1 MHVKV
6 NDIELNYEVSG
17 VGNPLLL
24 LHGNGENLHIFDKIS
39 ACLSSDFT
47 VYAIDSR
54 NHGLSTFTDNY
65 SYNTLAD
72 DIYQFIQVL
81 GLTQISVIG
90 FSDGAIISTILAITY
105 PDLFHKLVLL
115 GVNLSPNDFKPLV
128 YKQLEEAYRYSKDP
142 LILMMLK
149 EPNIKLEELRNIKSP
164 TLVIA
169 AENDL
174 FIPDS
179 FEQIHE
185 AIPNSHLKIIP
196 KHDHSSYIID
206 QDLLYDDLKSFLL

>member
-6 NDIELNYEVSG
+6 NDIDLNYKVSG

-24 LHGNGENLHIFDKIS
+24 LHGNGEDLHIFDKIS
-39 ACLSSDFT
+39 ARLSSDFT

-105 PDLFHKLVLL
+105 PDLFQKLVLL

-128 YKQLEEAYRYSKDP
+128 YKQLEESYRESEDP
-142 LILMMLK
+142 LVLMMLK
-149 EPNIKLEELRNIKSP
+149 EPNIKLEELRNIKSS

-179 FEQIHE
+179 FERIHE
-185 AIPNSHLKIIP
+185 AIPYSELKIISE
-196 KHDHSSYIID
+196 HDHGSYIIN
-206 QDLLYDDLKSFLL
+206 QDLLYDDLKNFLI